1 MGKAV
6 STPVAPVPGS
16 EIPAG
21 DLDGLCRAV
30 WGRIGRE
37 IYMHGSDQP
46 WVWPALNERL
56 FGARRGMDTLGRVM
70 PTREA
75 QQQLL
80 VKLERDLRD
89 LLAADAQR
97 FAYCVRGNATNVA
110 GFSVI
115 HEQAELAQNRAAA
128 HVVARPR
135 VQPIEL
141 LSALMQRG
149 ITITADTNGNL
160 NVTPANML
168 GAADRSVLLA
178 NKAAIVAALAVPAE
192 VI

>member
-1 MGKAV
+1 MSA
-6 STPVAPVPGS
+6 TLTVPGS
-16 EIPAG
+16 EISAG
-21 DLDGLCRAV
+21 DLDALCRAV

-37 IYMHGSDQP
+37 VYLHNSDQP

-56 FGARRGMDTLGRVM
+56 FAARRGMDTLGRAM

-75 QQQLL
+75 QEQLL

-110 GFSVI
+110 GFSVL
-115 HEQAELAQNRAAA
+115 HEQAELTQNRAAA

-135 VQPIEL
+135 VQPMEL
-141 LSALMQRG
+141 VLSLKQRG
-149 ITITADTNGNL
+149 ITVTVDSSGNL
-160 NVTPANML
+160 KVTPANML
-168 GAADRSVLLA
+168 GEADRSALLA
-178 NKAAIVAALAVPAE
+178 NKVAIVAALAVPAE